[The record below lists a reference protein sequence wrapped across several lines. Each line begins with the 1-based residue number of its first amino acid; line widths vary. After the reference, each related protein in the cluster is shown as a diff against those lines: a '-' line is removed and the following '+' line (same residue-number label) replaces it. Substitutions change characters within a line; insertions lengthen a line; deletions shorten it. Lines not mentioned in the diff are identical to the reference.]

1 MSRKQ
6 EIGPLTHSKD
16 GSKAL
21 SKHTIF
27 GQEGILGLR
36 DKEETMNLAVCVE
49 PNSNP
54 TQKQSYKI
62 WYLEL
67 DQRGKVVGIGV
78 KTKEEL
84 IQSVLENFR
93 KTGKTNWRCFQKE
106 SEKSHEIEVF
116 DFIAMNSLENTH
128 FGDLPT
134 LSEFQSTLDA
144 LQSNFELQ
152 SIA

>member
-1 MSRKQ
+1 
-6 EIGPLTHSKD
+6 
-16 GSKAL
+16 
-21 SKHTIF
+21 
-27 GQEGILGLR
+27 
-36 DKEETMNLAVCVE
+36 MNLAVCVE
-49 PNSNP
+49 TNSNP
-54 TQKQSYKI
+54 TQRQSYKI

-67 DQRGKVVGIGV
+67 GSNGKVIGIGV

-106 SEKSHEIEVF
+106 SDKSYEIEVF
-116 DFIAMNSLENTH
+116 DFISMNSLENTH
-128 FGDLPT
+128 FGELPT
-134 LSEFQSTLDA
+134 LAEFQSTLNA

>member
-1 MSRKQ
+1 
-6 EIGPLTHSKD
+6 
-16 GSKAL
+16 
-21 SKHTIF
+21 
-27 GQEGILGLR
+27 
-36 DKEETMNLAVCVE
+36 MNLAVCVE
-49 PNSNP
+49 PNANP
-54 TQKQSYKI
+54 TQRQNYKI

-67 DQRGKVVGIGV
+67 DSRGKVVGIGV

-84 IQSVLENFR
+84 IKSVLENFS

-106 SEKSHEIEVF
+106 SDRSLEIEVF
-116 DFIAMNSLENTH
+116 DFISMNSLENTH